1 MLWILGFFVFVFV
14 LAFMLS
20 SKFQHLVLTSL
31 QIVGEGINQ
40 NAPDA
45 VTGIV
50 SAGSSVAKIVLLT
63 LLGIVLAIWGIGAL
77 AQSAWEG
84 FFLAILCL
92 VWLPLFIL
100 SSIPRVK
107 NVIKMPAFI
116 VMAIKWL
123 SIILLVSFFVP
134 PVKASLNHFLGSLS
148 QKGSSELE
156 GFSSKLESPLGKE
169 ATTKQEVT
177 VYGDNGNP
185 YPGNGIG
192 KAVRVLIVKFAG
204 EGEPMG
210 MALVRFPE
218 NDRMEITE
226 HSPRGW
232 VLKDSLS
239 Y

>member
-1 MLWILGFFVFVFV
+1 MGIAVVVGIII
-14 LAFMLS
+14 
-20 SKFQHLVLTSL
+20 LVLVFIFSEDVQDL
-31 QIVGEGINQ
+31 VFSIFGLAGRRLGPVVPGAIAAGG
-40 NAPDA
+40 NA
-45 VTGIV
+45 V
-50 SAGSSVAKIVLLT
+50 KIVLIALV
-63 LLGIVLAIWGIGAL
+63 LIVLAIWGIGAL

-116 VMAIKWL
+116 VKAIKWL
-123 SIILLVSFFVP
+123 SIILLVSFFIP
-134 PVKASLNHFLGSLS
+134 PVKASLNHFLVSLS

-156 GFSSKLESPLGKE
+156 GFSSKLESPLGRE
-169 ATTKQEVT
+169 ATTKQDMT
-177 VYGDNGNP
+177 VFDNNGKP
-185 YPGNGIG
+185 FPGNGIR
-192 KAVRVLIVKFAG
+192 KDLRVLIVRFAVTEDG
-204 EGEPMG
+204 DPAG

-218 NDRMEITE
+218 NDRLEITE

-232 VLKDSLS
+232 VLKDRLS